1 MRKQFNA
8 NKRTKEQILKEKA
21 ELEAKLQALGNEF
34 EELNESEFEK
44 EKQEAEKQIEV
55 LVKEAHEKIDEAKR
69 LADKYELSFDWDL
82 SYGMGGSYDG
92 EEGEWKSSSD
102 SC

>member
-34 EELNESEFEK
+34 EELSESEFEK

>member
-34 EELNESEFEK
+34 EELSESEFEK

-92 EEGEWKSSSD
+92 EEGEWRSSS
-102 SC
+102 SNC